1 MVQDY
6 DFVSEVG
13 WMGHG
18 LQMWL
23 QIMWFLA
30 RVSESETIILDE
42 PDVYMH
48 PDLQRKLIRFLMGR
62 YKQVI
67 IATHS
72 VEIIAEVE
80 PENILIIDKQKR
92 RSNYANKLPSVQKIL
107 NSIGSIHNLQL
118 AKLSTARKLLIVE
131 GKDIDLLKRFQ
142 KTLYPNSDEPLDA
155 VPKLSIGGWGGWQFA
170 IGSNML
176 LKNSVDEDI
185 LVYCL
190 FDSDYH
196 TDEEIEERITDA
208 KRLSVE
214 LHIWKKKEIEN
225 YLLVPSAINRL
236 I

>member
-48 PDLQRKLIRFLMGR
+48 PDLQRKLIRFLIGR

-92 RSNYANKLPSVQKIL
+92 RSNYANKLPSVQKIQLEAFTICNWL
-107 NSIGSIHNLQL
+107 NCQ
-118 AKLSTARKLLIVE
+118 R
-131 GKDIDLLKRFQ
+131 Q
-142 KTLYPNSDEPLDA
+142 
-155 VPKLSIGGWGGWQFA
+155 
-170 IGSNML
+170 
-176 LKNSVDEDI
+176 
-185 LVYCL
+185 
-190 FDSDYH
+190 
-196 TDEEIEERITDA
+196 
-208 KRLSVE
+208 
-214 LHIWKKKEIEN
+214 EN
-225 YLLVPSAINRL
+225 YL
-236 I
+236 